1 MLGCG
6 RCGRVETT
14 PGHAEAN
21 SGQIVKLCPECSGHM
36 RWIGIAEAV
45 TLTRGRREPQLLR
58 SEGTGVRPLA

>member
-14 PGHAEAN
+14 PGHAKA
-21 SGQIVKLCPECSGHM
+21 SGQIVKLCPECSGQM

-45 TLTRGRREPQLLR
+45 TLVRGHREPQLLR
-58 SEGTGVRPLA
+58 SEDTGVRPLA